1 MADWQRTW
9 VLTLWVAGHGCATGL
24 AADNAPPAATPPA
37 TISPAPEAPAP
48 TPPAPMG
55 PKVQIQLGDDVSEPL
70 APVTPRTAP
79 EERRIDALAHFMA
92 AELYL
97 QRGDAE
103 LLPKALRE
111 LELAIELDP
120 ESLDPY
126 RLYIPTAVRL
136 SQDDKAREYA
146 IRATRQAVDGVQL
159 LRALVAV
166 HVQQGQV
173 DRAIQALTDAIQPDS
188 PPNKSFA
195 RLILLRHLGQCYT
208 LENAGDRAAQ
218 TYQTL
223 FEEIRPELPPLTDD
237 EKKQLL
243 GERGELYEDMGT
255 AFLGAKLPELA
266 VQAYE
271 DSARIR
277 GGNPA
282 VQGYNLAQVFR
293 QTGQPERALEEL
305 NNYLSAQLIDKGRA
319 PYQLLKELFT
329 ELHREDEL
337 LPRLQQLAEQDPK
350 NKFLAQFLAGEY
362 VARGELDKAAELYTR
377 HGGESDPEA
386 LVGLTTVYRRQG
398 NYEKWLETAG
408 RAFAVLQL
416 GNQQLRRRLGP
427 SSQEL
432 GDRFKADL
440 DNLAKSP
447 EQLEGVLALG
457 RKLSEGDNPKL
468 QFEEAW
474 MLGRLAVDAERTD
487 DAARFYRFAIGMQN
501 LPDYEL
507 YRELGSQF
515 LDAKRYRDAERA
527 FQEAADHP
535 ALEPLRFHFISL
547 VSIAREMDGRVDAA
561 VEAMEEA
568 RKLAPEEAKPQMATQ
583 LARIYYRARLWDDAI
598 RTYEAIARDYHDD
611 PELVRDCQF
620 SLSAIHVQK
629 GDFETGE
636 KILLDILKQE
646 PDDPQ
651 ANNDLGYLWADRD
664 KNLEQAKEMIGK
676 ALAAEP
682 ENAAYL
688 DSMGWVLYRLGE
700 YAESVKYLE
709 KASSLPRGEDGTIY
723 DHLGDARS
731 KLGEPDKA
739 IEAWKK
745 ALELET
751 EKAAPDTELL
761 EELKRKLPAEAQA
774 EPPPKP

>member
-1 MADWQRTW
+1 MADWQRKW
-9 VLTLWVAGHGCATGL
+9 VLTLWVAGLGCVSSVSADDAPP
-24 AADNAPPAATPPA
+24 AAPPPAANPPAPTAPAATPP
-37 TISPAPEAPAP
+37 
-48 TPPAPMG
+48 TPVSRAL
-55 PKVQIQLGDDVSEPL
+55 QLQLGDDVSEPL
-70 APVTPRTAP
+70 IPVRPRTTP
-79 EERRIDALAHFMA
+79 ERQRIDALAHFMA

-136 SQDDKAREYA
+136 DQDDKAREYA
-146 IRATRQAVDGVQL
+146 VRASRQTPEGVQL

-166 HVQQGQV
+166 YVQQGQV
-173 DRAIQALTDAIQPDS
+173 DRAVRVLTDAIQPDS
-188 PPNKSFA
+188 PPQKSFA

-208 LENAGDRAAQ
+208 LENAGDRAAE

-223 FEEIRPELPPLTDD
+223 FEQMRPDLPQLTED

-243 GERGELYEDMGT
+243 GERGELYEDMGN
-255 AFLGAKLPELA
+255 AFLEAKLPELA

-271 DSARIR
+271 ESSRIR

-293 QTGQPERALEEL
+293 QTEQPERALEEL
-305 NNYLSAQLIDKGRA
+305 NGYLAAQLIDKGRA
-319 PYQLLKELFT
+319 PYQLLKELLA
-329 ELHREDEL
+329 ELHREEEL
-337 LPRLQQLAEQDPK
+337 LPRLQKLAEQDTK

-362 VARGELDKAAELYTR
+362 VARGELDKAAELYSR

-386 LVGLTTVYRRQG
+386 LVGLATVYRRQQ

-416 GNQQLRRRLGP
+416 GNQQLRKRLGP
-427 SSQEL
+427 ASQDL
-432 GDRFKADL
+432 GDRFQSDL
-440 DNLAKSP
+440 DDLAKSP
-447 EQLEGVLALG
+447 DQLEGVLSLG

-474 MLGRLAVDAERTD
+474 MLGRIAVTAERTD

-568 RKLAPEEAKPQMATQ
+568 RKLAPQEAKSQFATQ

-598 RTYEAIARDYHDD
+598 RTYESIARDFHDE

-629 GDFETGE
+629 GDYETGE
-636 KILLDILKQE
+636 KILLDILKKE
-646 PDDPQ
+646 PDDAQ

-664 KNLEQAKEMIGK
+664 KNLEQAKEMIQK
-676 ALAAEP
+676 ALQSEP

-688 DSMGWVLYRLGE
+688 DSMGWVLYRLGD
-700 YAESVKYLE
+700 YAESVKHLE
-709 KASSLPRGEDGTIY
+709 KASSLPRGEDGTIF
-723 DHLGDARS
+723 DHLGDARE
-731 KLGEPDKA
+731 KLGEHDKA
-739 IEAWKK
+739 VEAWKR
-745 ALELET
+745 ALELEQD
-751 EKAAPDTELL
+751 KAVPDPKLL
-761 EELKRKLPAEAQA
+761 EELKRKLPADAQA
-774 EPPPKP
+774 EPDKKP